1 MKLKFL
7 LSLFVTVLF
16 LKGFSQESRAFA
28 ITGQANANFNWTD
41 IRVIDM
47 ASGNTNAT
55 LFENGKT
62 KFSFVDAETR
72 KTVDQFT
79 LKTNPVTV
87 QQNGVSVS
95 SNTAVFNNPSPTV
108 L

>member
-1 MKLKFL
+1 
-7 LSLFVTVLF
+7 
-16 LKGFSQESRAFA
+16 
-28 ITGQANANFNWTD
+28 
-41 IRVIDM
+41 M

-79 LKTNPVTV
+79 LKGYPATI
-87 QQNGVSVS
+87 QQNGVGVS
-95 SNTAVFNNPSPTV
+95 SNTIAIDNPSPTDAYERCSR
-108 L
+108 LRQKT